1 MTETPTKPV
10 INVADVD
17 LKDSGHGERFAAKT
31 GRVGPLIGSTAIG
44 CMYTVVQPGKR
55 AFPYHV
61 HHAIHELFV
70 ILEGTGEY
78 RFGDKVYPVMAGD
91 VCAAPTGGPER
102 AHQLVNTGSGEL
114 KYLGISTHADTEL
127 VEYPDSNKFAV
138 SGKTSDGG
146 RFRFIGRAD
155 GNLDY
160 WDGE

>member
-1 MTETPTKPV
+1 MNDTTRPV
-10 INVADVD
+10 INVADVALRD
-17 LKDSGHGERFAAKT
+17 NGHGDLFAAKI
-31 GRVGPLIGSTAIG
+31 GRMAPLIGSTGIG
-44 CMYTVVQPGKR
+44 CTYTVVAPGKR

-61 HHAIHELFV
+61 HHVVHELFV

-78 RFGDKVYPVMAGD
+78 RFGDKTYPIKPGD

-102 AHQLVNTGSGEL
+102 AHQIVNTSASDL
-114 KYLGISTHADTEL
+114 RYLSISTMSDTEL

-146 RFRFIGRAD
+146 RFRFIRRMD